1 MWVKCSTRPLWYGER
16 ERQANVNRVKSG
28 EGVGWGTKMVPNNNR
43 CVHLAA
49 VTKSC
54 LHSPNTHMSVY
65 TLKAKTRTH
74 TETEWIMSTHQSRDF
89 SYCHTSLTSL
99 YSLIWLGDLCL
110 FRNEK
115 QVWWMEFLYDFALRV
130 PIGAFEE
137 TETNLQQSDIR
148 KMNPCSTSGWSN
160 LFHLSGQE

>member
-1 MWVKCSTRPLWYGER
+1 
-16 ERQANVNRVKSG
+16 
-28 EGVGWGTKMVPNNNR
+28 MVLNNNR

-54 LHSPNTHMSVY
+54 WHSPNTHMNVY

-110 FRNEK
+110 FRNRE
-115 QVWWMEFLYDFALRV
+115 QVRWMKGLYDFALHV
-130 PIGAFEE
+130 PIEPSKE
-137 TETNLQQSDIR
+137 TETNSPWSQKSVFYGIR
-148 KMNPCSTSGWSN
+148 KLNPRSISGWSN
-160 LFHLSGQE
+160 MFVPSGQEYISPWTQESRNPSWHYFLKLIASFRYL